1 LRLAAA
7 VFAVA
12 AAPLTPA
19 SAVPRPAVDWTRTIA
34 LQPSGGFRM
43 GNPKAKVQL
52 VEFGSLTCPHCQH
65 FDADGVGPLIAK
77 YVRIGRVSYEY
88 RNYVRDA
95 YDLGASLIARCNGAR
110 GFFPLTRAL
119 YRDQE
124 KWIETARSAPQERKD
139 ALKDLPENRLFL
151 EAAKIAGLQ
160 QWAAGHGVPAARSN
174 QCLSDTREIDRLVAM
189 TGAVNDKYPDFQGTP
204 SFLLNGRLLRD
215 TATWADLEPKLRAAL
230 GERG

>member
-1 LRLAAA
+1 
-7 VFAVA
+7 
-12 AAPLTPA
+12 
-19 SAVPRPAVDWTRTIA
+19 
-34 LQPSGGFRM
+34 M

-77 YVRIGRVSYEY
+77 YVRTGRVSYEY

-124 KWIETARSAPQERKD
+124 KWTETARSAPQERKD

-160 QWAAGHGVPAARSN
+160 QWAAGHGVPVARSS

-189 TGAVNDKYPDFQGTP
+189 TGAVNDKYPEFQGTP

-215 TATWADLEPKLRAAL
+215 TATWPDLEPKLRAAL